1 VYVFQDNELKKMKK
15 VAIYGQSYSISAEK
29 EIQILLEVLQEN
41 NIRCILEKKFYDLL
55 REGNILENRYPTF
68 SDFYDLNTSFD
79 ALFTLGG
86 DGTILRAVTYIRD
99 LGIPILGINTGR
111 LGFLATI
118 NKKNIKESVELIL
131 KGEFTIQERT
141 LLSVKTTPKTEE
153 FSELNFALNEVTI
166 ARKNTT
172 SMIGVRTSLNQEYL
186 TNYWAD
192 GLIVAT
198 PTGSTG
204 YSLSCSGPVILPNSK
219 SFIITPI
226 APHNLNARSMVIS
239 DETNIKLTIDSREKD
254 FLISLDSRIT
264 SVPKNTEIFIEKA
277 PFSIRSII
285 PNNQSFLQTLR
296 SKLLWGEDT
305 RNETNL

>member
-1 VYVFQDNELKKMKK
+1 MKK

-29 EIQILLEVLQEN
+29 EIQILLEVLEEN
-41 NIRCILEKKFYDLL
+41 NIVSFIEKKFYDLL
-55 REGNILENRYPTF
+55 LKGNILDKKYPTF
-68 SDFYDLNTSFD
+68 SHFNDLNSSFET
-79 ALFTLGG
+79 LFTLGG

-118 NKKNIKESVELIL
+118 NKKSIRESINLIL
-131 KGEFTIQERT
+131 KGEFIIQERT
-141 LLSVKTTPKTEE
+141 LLEVQTSHEKEE
-153 FSELNFALNEVTI
+153 IKELNFALNEITI

-172 SMIGVRTSLNQEYL
+172 SMIGVKTNLDSEYL

-192 GLIVAT
+192 GLIIAT

-204 YSLSCSGPVILPNSK
+204 YSLSCNGPVISPNSK
-219 SFIITPI
+219 NLVITPI
-226 APHNLNARSMVIS
+226 APHNLNARPMVIA
-239 DETNIKLTIDSREKD
+239 DDTKIQLTINSREKD

-264 SVPKNTEIFIEKA
+264 SVPKNTEVHIRKA
-277 PFSIRSII
+277 SFTVKSII
-285 PNNQSFLQTLR
+285 PSNQSFLQTLR

>member
-1 VYVFQDNELKKMKK
+1 MKK

-29 EIQILLEVLQEN
+29 EIQILLDVLQEN
-41 NIRCILEKKFYDLL
+41 NISCLIEEQFYKLLVEENVLEKKYT
-55 REGNILENRYPTF
+55 TF
-68 SDFYDLNTSFD
+68 SHFSDLNASFD

-86 DGTILRAVTYIRD
+86 DGTILRAVTYVRD
-99 LGIPILGINTGR
+99 LGIPIVGINTGR

-118 NKKNIKESVELIL
+118 NKNSIKESVALIL
-131 KGEFTIQERT
+131 KGEFKIQERT
-141 LLSVKTTPKTEE
+141 LLSIKTVPELEK
-153 FSELNFALNEVTI
+153 FKELNFALNEVTI

-172 SMIGVRTSLNQEYL
+172 SMIGVRTCLNKEYL

-204 YSLSCSGPVILPNSK
+204 YSLSCNGPVISPGSK
-219 SFIITPI
+219 NLVITPI

-239 DETNIKLTIDSREKD
+239 DETSIQLTIDSREKD
-254 FLISLDSRIT
+254 FLISLDSRIS
-264 SVPKNTEIFIEKA
+264 SVPKNTKVYIEKA
-277 PFSIRSII
+277 NFTIKSIT
-285 PNNQSFLQTLR
+285 PNNQSFLKTLR

>member
-1 VYVFQDNELKKMKK
+1 MKK
-15 VAIYGQSYSISAEK
+15 VAVYGQSYSISAEK
-29 EIQILLEVLQEN
+29 EIQILLN
-41 NIRCILEKKFYDLL
+41 ILEKNNIVCFIEEKFNNLL
-55 REGNILENRYPTF
+55 VEGAILDKKYPTF
-68 SDFYDLNTSFD
+68 SHFKDLNNSFD
-79 ALFTLGG
+79 LMFTLGG

-111 LGFLATI
+111 LGFLANI
-118 NKKNIKESVELIL
+118 NKKKIQESIELIL
-131 KGEFTIQERT
+131 KGDYSVQERT
-141 LLSVKTTPKTEE
+141 LLSIKTSPPTKE

-172 SMIGVRTSLNQEYL
+172 SMIGVTTNLNNEYL

-192 GLIVAT
+192 GLIIST

-204 YSLSCSGPVILPNSK
+204 YSLSCNGPVISPDSK
-219 SFIITPI
+219 SLVITPI
-226 APHNLNARSMVIS
+226 APHNLSARSMVIS
-239 DETNIKLTIDSREKD
+239 DDTAIQLEVDSREKE

-264 SVPKNTEIFIEKA
+264 TVTENTKVFIEKA
-277 PFSIRSII
+277 PFTIKSII
-285 PNNQSFLQTLR
+285 PNNQSFLETLR

>member
-1 VYVFQDNELKKMKK
+1 MKK

-29 EIQILLEVLQEN
+29 EIKILLEVLQEN
-41 NIRCILEKKFYDLL
+41 SIECFIEKQFYDLL
-55 REGNILENRYPTF
+55 IEGQILDTSYPTF
-68 SDFYDLNTSFD
+68 SHFNDLNTSFD
-79 ALFTLGG
+79 TLFTLGG

-118 NKKNIKESVELIL
+118 NKKSIKESINLIL
-131 KGEFTIQERT
+131 KGEYTILERT
-141 LLSVKTTPKTEE
+141 LLEVKTSPKTAELE
-153 FSELNFALNEVTI
+153 ELNFALNEVTI

-172 SMIGVRTSLNQEYL
+172 SMIGVKTSLNNEYL

-192 GLIVAT
+192 GLIIAT

-204 YSLSCSGPVILPNSK
+204 YSLSCNGPVISPNSK
-219 SFIITPI
+219 NLIITPI
-226 APHNLNARSMVIS
+226 APHNLNARPMVIS
-239 DETNIKLTIDSREKD
+239 DDTSIQLAIDSREKD

-264 SVPKNTEIFIEKA
+264 TIHKNTAIFISKA
-277 PFSIRSII
+277 AFTVKSII